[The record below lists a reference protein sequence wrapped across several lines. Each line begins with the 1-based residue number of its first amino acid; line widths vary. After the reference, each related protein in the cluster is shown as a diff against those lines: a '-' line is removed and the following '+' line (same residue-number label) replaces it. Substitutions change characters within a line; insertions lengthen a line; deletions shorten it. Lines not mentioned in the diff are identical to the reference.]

1 MKATFQDQ
9 LLHHADFLRS
19 WPEVADLSV
28 DLVLADPPYGCLTSS
43 QDWDVQPNFHVVGW
57 ILAQLLKLHG
67 QIAIFGDMATAAD
80 ILLAFTPYFKFRF
93 QWIWQKSSASAKNHT
108 RPAIDIENILVFSRT
123 NIKIKDLTFN
133 YKDLM
138 TPGKPYS
145 RKGGKNQNK
154 NPILKGGGNLPDVYV
169 NEDGRRYP
177 RSILKYPNKPGMKIP
192 ERTAHP
198 VQKPVG
204 LISDIIKGLTN
215 PGDLVLDPF
224 AGSSSTLVAC
234 HRMVRHGIGFETRED
249 FFKMSCERLSREIK

>member
-1 MKATFQDQ
+1 M
-9 LLHHADFLRS
+9 LHHADFLRS
-19 WPEVADLSV
+19 WPEVSDQSV
-28 DLVLADPPYGCLTSS
+28 DLVMADPPYGSLTSS
-43 QDWDVQPNFHVVGW
+43 QNWDVRPNFHVVGW
-57 ILAQLLKLHG
+57 ILAQVLKLHG

-192 ERTAHP
+192 ERTDHP

-224 AGSSSTLVAC
+224 MGSATTLIGC
-234 HRMVRHGIGFETRED
+234 HQLGRRGVGFERD
-249 FFKMSCERLSREIK
+249 DGFFDLAVDRLETEIGPRVSV